1 MIVSSFSCTLKY
13 VCSTGFD
20 RSALCLRSPYV
31 RVRCRRWA
39 QCRGHAAGYLGLVGC
54 APGQGWL
61 PSFRVVCSSRTGLHL
76 SPCYHVVSELGCSSH
91 LPLPAFFY
99 LPSSPAH
106 WLALSRCYSLTRS
119 LSPSLA
125 IAYKHTRHGRRDRQ
139 LLPLPF
145 PSLQAPSCPT
155 TSTTSF
161 TSPSFSRN
169 RRVSGLCHAP
179 PWPSHRRAPR
189 FAPVCQPHARAQA
202 TAPCS
207 STSRA

>member
-1 MIVSSFSCTLKY
+1 MGISWTQTMIVSSFSCTLKY

-106 WLALSRCYSLTRS
+106 WLALSRCYSLTR
-119 LSPSLA
+119 
-125 IAYKHTRHGRRDRQ
+125 YC
-139 LLPLPF
+139 
-145 PSLQAPSCPT
+145 LQAH
-155 TSTTSF
+155 
-161 TSPSFSRN
+161 SPW
-169 RRVSGLCHAP
+169 P
-179 PWPSHRRAPR
+179 PWPA
-189 FAPVCQPHARAQA
+189 A
-202 TAPCS
+202 TAATVPITPS
-207 STSRA
+207 SFMPYY